1 MKMSWLRRRWAALRH
16 RGTDRG
22 ASITTFVLVMALG
35 IVAVIG
41 LTWVAGTHIRGVSR
55 AERVATEA
63 ARAGLQA
70 YRTTGQED
78 PVAAVA
84 AAERYLSTADF
95 DGTLSGRAHMVGPGE
110 LRVDVDVQTP
120 GALGIDTLIA
130 SGSGYA
136 DLINSVVGD

>member
-1 MKMSWLRRRWAALRH
+1 M
-16 RGTDRG
+16 
-22 ASITTFVLVMALG
+22 TTFVLVIALG
-35 IVAVIG
+35 IVFVIG
-41 LTWVAGTHIRGVSR
+41 LTWVAGAHIRGVTR

-70 YRTTGQED
+70 YRTSGQENS
-78 PVAAVA
+78 VAAVA

-95 DGTLSGRAHMVGPGE
+95 DGTLTGRAHMMGPGE

-120 GALGIDTLIA
+120 GGMGISTLTA

-136 DLINSVVGD
+136 DLVNSVVGD